1 MGEYDDANHPLPGPQ
16 PAAAKASFAG
26 KLSFWVGLLGSLV
39 TIVLTIWNTHTKSL
53 IDKRES
59 ELQALEMKLRERST
73 GVEESKERVD
83 RYKWVLSLFPALN
96 GKDEKQ
102 RNFTLNLAR
111 LALTKDEAE
120 QLFAGLQASSDTAL
134 RSIGQTGIAAIQN
147 EPITMLVSQMNANT
161 AKVRKSAVATLVRDY
176 GTSPQAITQTLTM
189 YDQSNLSAL
198 SPSAVIN
205 GLVFLS
211 TTEPSAWDRQQL
223 AAGMR
228 VAAAIEARKP
238 GSQTKAAL
246 RSFKAL
252 LQKVEAQL

>member
-1 MGEYDDANHPLPGPQ
+1 MGDIDPTHTPLPDHQVAKPR
-16 PAAAKASFAG
+16 PAFSAQ
-26 KLSFWVGLLGSLV
+26 LSFWVGIIGSLV

-59 ELQALEMKLRERST
+59 ELQALEMKLKERTT

-96 GKDEKQ
+96 GKDENE

-161 AKVRKSAVATLVRDY
+161 AQVRKSAVATLVRDY
-176 GTSPQAITQTLTM
+176 GASPQAITNTLRM
-189 YDQSNLSAL
+189 YDARNINSL
-198 SPSAVIN
+198 SPSAIIN
-205 GLVFLS
+205 GLVYLS
-211 TTEPSAWDRQQL
+211 TTEPAAWDKQQL
-223 AAGMR
+223 QTGR
-228 VAAAIEARKP
+228 QVAATIEARKP
-238 GSQTKAAL
+238 GSQTRAVL
-246 RSFKAL
+246 MSFNSF
-252 LQKVEAQL
+252 LQKVEASL